1 MSIPSDAPSGK
12 NRRLPIRTSFAVA
25 AGLIVAAAFVGKFV
39 WDRVSVYT
47 YAYVEEP
54 TDAIVAA
61 SYQRWGSHQDE
72 PHGEFRRWWWLGGPL
87 ESTGHFENGR
97 EVGWWRFYDES
108 GMLLYRRFYRKGELL
123 EHRWERQHA
132 NDGR

>member
-1 MSIPSDAPSGK
+1 MSASTDLPSGK
-12 NRRLPIRTSFAVA
+12 TRRFPTRVAVALGVSVIVA
-25 AGLIVAAAFVGKFV
+25 AGFVGKAV

-54 TDAIVAA
+54 TDSIVVG
-61 SYQRWGSHQDE
+61 SYQRWGVHQDE

-108 GMLLYRRFYRKGELL
+108 GMLLYRRFFRNGEFR
-123 EHRWERQHA
+123 EQRWERQNA
-132 NDGR
+132 NDGQ